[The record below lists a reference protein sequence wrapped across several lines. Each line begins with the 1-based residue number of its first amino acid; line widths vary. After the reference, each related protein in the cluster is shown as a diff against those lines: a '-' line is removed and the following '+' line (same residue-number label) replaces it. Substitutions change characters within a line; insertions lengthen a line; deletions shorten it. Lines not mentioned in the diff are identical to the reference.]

1 METQMAQIPGIHHVT
16 AICSDA
22 QKNVDFYTGLLG
34 LRLVKLT
41 VNFDDPSSYHLYY
54 GDASGSPGTIMT
66 FFAWPGAHR
75 GRIGAPQVTTT
86 AFAIPAGAMEYWS
99 ARLRQQGIT
108 ETRASERF
116 GEQAIAFVDPDGL
129 QLELIATNNASA
141 DRIWTGGDVPA
152 EHAIRGFHSVT
163 LSEEGYEFTA
173 KLLTETMGFSAGRS
187 EQGRFRYIAGDAKAG
202 AIVDLLCVPDSR
214 HGAMGAGVVHHVAF
228 RTADDAQQLEWR
240 RLLVSSEFNVSPVM
254 DRNYFHSIYF
264 REPGGVLFEI
274 ATDSP
279 GFDVDEPKDQLGHSL
294 KLPAQYE
301 PMRRELENFL
311 PKLKLRR

>member
-1 METQMAQIPGIHHVT
+1 MQNLPGIHHVT

-22 QKNVDFYTGLLG
+22 QTNVDFYTGVLG

-41 VNFDDPSSYHLYY
+41 VNFDDPGSYHLYY

-86 AFAIPAGAMEYWS
+86 AFAIPSSAVDFWS
-99 ARLRQQGIT
+99 ARLRQQGVKDARI
-108 ETRASERF
+108 SERF

-129 QLELIATNNASA
+129 QLELIATKDASA
-141 DRIWTGGDVPA
+141 DRIWKSADVPA
-152 EHAIRGFHSVT
+152 EHAIRGFHGVT
-163 LSEEGYEFTA
+163 LSEEGYELTA
-173 KLLTETMGFSAGRS
+173 KLLTETMGFTAGRS
-187 EQGRFRYIAGDAKAG
+187 EQGRFRYSAGDAKAG

-214 HGAMGAGVVHHVAF
+214 HGTMGAGVVHHVAF
-228 RTADDAQQLEWR
+228 RTPDDAQQLEWR
-240 RLLVSSEFNVSPVM
+240 KTLVSGGFNVSPVM

-274 ATDSP
+274 ATDAP
-279 GFDVDEPKDQLGHSL
+279 GFAVDEPQEKLGQSL

-301 PMRRELENFL
+301 PLRRELENFL
-311 PKLKLRR
+311 PKLKSRS